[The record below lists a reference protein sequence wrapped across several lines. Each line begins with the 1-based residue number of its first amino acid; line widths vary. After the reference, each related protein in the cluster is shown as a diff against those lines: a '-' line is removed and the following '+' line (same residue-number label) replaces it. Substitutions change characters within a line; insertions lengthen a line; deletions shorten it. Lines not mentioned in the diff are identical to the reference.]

1 MESYAKS
8 GTKSNQMSMP
18 MKCYRLWTNWASDFN
33 LMFADYS
40 ALSARG
46 SSIVPFFCS
55 LKHMDKQVI
64 PSLPIVRDVVW
75 VGVGSIEHGIQRM
88 IVKQELFDG
97 KHMGCLEIDGNLIG
111 WLAHQHHCLL
121 LTTCIDDEEQF
132 VMIHLR
138 GHTPVPLCCA
148 VEECI
153 LVDDHIQNML
163 DFARGKLRSPQGI
176 TWVCSKNERSVSI
189 EGPHRHCVHLCSL
202 MLREFGELHE
212 DVI

>member
-88 IVKQELFDG
+88 IVKQEL
-97 KHMGCLEIDGNLIG
+97 IDGNLIG

-121 LTTCIDDEEQF
+121 LTTCIDGEEQF
-132 VMIHLR
+132 VIIPLW
-138 GHTPVPLCCA
+138 GHTPVSLCDA
-148 VEECI
+148 VKECI
-153 LVDDHIQNML
+153 LVDDHIQNTE
-163 DFARGKLRSPQGI
+163 DFARGKVRSPQGI
-176 TWVCSKNERSVSI
+176 T
-189 EGPHRHCVHLCSL
+189 
-202 MLREFGELHE
+202 
-212 DVI
+212 